1 MIVHLDGQNFGNV
14 RSLNRRGSVQADR
27 CTLFVRCLSLGEP
40 AYLVRK
46 LLYRLLSRPDIVVCT
61 NETLHEAEAFR
72 TAPIKGPIP
81 NLTVSVYALQEDSLL
96 RITSVFGPR
105 SGWYYDSAAR
115 RDRKMRQT
123 SSVFDMSR

>member
-1 MIVHLDGQNFGNV
+1 M
-14 RSLNRRGSVQADR
+14 QADS

-46 LLYRLLSRPDIVVCT
+46 LLYRLLCRPDIVVCT
-61 NETLHEAEAFR
+61 NETLYEAEAFR

-81 NLTVSVYALQEDSLL
+81 NLTFLVYALQEDSLL

-105 SGWYYDSAAR
+105 SGW
-115 RDRKMRQT
+115 
-123 SSVFDMSR
+123 

>member
-1 MIVHLDGQNFGNV
+1 M
-14 RSLNRRGSVQADR
+14 QADR

-46 LLYRLLSRPDIVVCT
+46 LLYRPLNRHDIVVYT

-96 RITSVFGPR
+96 RMTSVFGPR
-105 SGWYYDSAAR
+105 SEW
-115 RDRKMRQT
+115 
-123 SSVFDMSR
+123 